1 MIYKHKKKKD
11 YFVFEIELNYLKIEE
26 HIEVGNKLEYIYFKD
41 NEGQYYIMPRRCFHN
56 EFEKEN

>member
-11 YFVFEIELNYLKIEE
+11 YFVFEIELNYLKIAE

-41 NEGQYYIMPRRCFHN
+41 NKGQHYIMPRRCFHN
-56 EFEKEN
+56 EFEKQN